1 MIKEHDIVCFVESK
15 TDDIDIINFE
25 GYQFNMKNRKPFA
38 KVKSGGIIIGYK
50 NELSSEITI
59 LQTDSKF
66 VSWFKISSQLFNLDE
81 DIVFGVVYIPP

>member
-15 TDDIDIINFE
+15 TDAMDIINFE
-25 GYQFNMKNRKPFA
+25 GYQFNMKNRKLFA

-59 LQTDSKF
+59 LHRQQICIM
-66 VSWFKISSQLFNLDE
+66 V
-81 DIVFGVVYIPP
+81 

>member
-38 KVKSGGIIIGYK
+38 KVKSEEIIIGYK
-50 NELSSEITI
+50 MNY
-59 LQTDSKF
+59 Q
-66 VSWFKISSQLFNLDE
+66 VR
-81 DIVFGVVYIPP
+81 